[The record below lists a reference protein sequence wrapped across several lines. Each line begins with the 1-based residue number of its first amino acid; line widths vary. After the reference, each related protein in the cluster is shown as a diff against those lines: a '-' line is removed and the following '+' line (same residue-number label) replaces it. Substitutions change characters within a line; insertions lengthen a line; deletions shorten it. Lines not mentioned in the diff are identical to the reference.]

1 MVTAHTSGYKQYMSE
16 QTADNPINQLALQTS
31 TFGTVEVNL
40 L

>member
-1 MVTAHTSGYKQYMSE
+1 MVTAHTSGYKQRE
-16 QTADNPINQLALQTS
+16 QTADKPINQLALQTS